1 MKKLALVVDDSSLAR
16 AVLEKM
22 LLERQMAVDTVVSA
36 EEALVYLYTH
46 QPDVIFMDHIMPG
59 MDGFLAVKAIKN
71 NPKTAV
77 IPIMMYTSKG
87 GDMYVSQ
94 ARALGAVGVL
104 PKHLEQAELDGTL
117 TDLKLL
123 SLDELES
130 CGGLSADEV
139 DLSTGKGE
147 GEVDASDICAVD
159 FGQTVIADELE
170 CFFESDSLEDVADNA
185 YQCQTSKESKDKLL
199 NVFSQQATLFRKEM
213 ALVANEHTNNL
224 LDRIDKENHLNRS
237 ELNINSENKKPS
249 SFNATLILLVLFV
262 FGFIL
267 VSNEKSVMDHS
278 LKLYTIENKNL
289 KKELS
294 ALLSQRQ
301 IQSDFQ
307 VESAALGMF
316 EKNRQLYQ
324 VIEWALNQHNSQ
336 PFNEAEF
343 GGVSIDVLSVLLPKL
358 KNANF
363 EGAVK
368 LVSHKGRF
376 CYSRFGE
383 DSEPV
388 LAVSE
393 LPLSECVFS
402 DEAILE
408 GISPLISQ
416 TIEFSNF
423 ISSLPAGEE
432 ESIRIELDSKGVKS
446 PLLSYGSAQNA
457 GEWNAVARKNNRL
470 EVLILPFDNDRLVGL

>member
-16 AVLEKM
+16 AVLKKM
-22 LLERQMAVDTVVSA
+22 LLERQVAVDTVVSA

-46 QPDVIFMDHIMPG
+46 QPDVIFMDHVMPG
-59 MDGFLAVKAIKN
+59 MDGLLAVKAIKN

-104 PKHLEQAELDGTL
+104 PKHLEQAELDETL

-123 SLDELES
+123 SLDELEG
-130 CGGLSADEV
+130 CGSLSVDEV
-139 DLSTGKGE
+139 ERSTGRYE
-147 GEVDASDICAVD
+147 GEVDASDVNAVD
-159 FGQTVIADELE
+159 FDQALIADELE
-170 CFFESDSLEDVADNA
+170 CFFENDSIEDVADNA

-213 ALVANEHTNNL
+213 VLVANEHTNKL
-224 LDRIDKENHLNRS
+224 LERIDKENYLKHS
-237 ELNINSENKKPS
+237 ELNIS
-249 SFNATLILLVLFV
+249 SVHNNFFPLAATLILLVLFV
-262 FGFIL
+262 FSFIL
-267 VSNEKSVMDHS
+267 VSNEKGVMDHS
-278 LKLYTIENKNL
+278 LQLYTIENKNL
-289 KKELS
+289 KNELS
-294 ALLSQRQ
+294 ALLSQRK

-307 VESAALGMF
+307 VESAALEMF

-358 KNANF
+358 KNVNF

-376 CYSRFGE
+376 CYNRFDE
-383 DSEPV
+383 VSEPV
-388 LAVSE
+388 LAASD

-408 GISPLISQ
+408 GISPFISQ

-423 ISSLPAGEE
+423 ISSLPAGEGMN
-432 ESIRIELDSKGVKS
+432 IRIELDSKGVKF
-446 PLLSYGSAQNA
+446 PLLSYGNAQNA
-457 GEWNAVARKNNRL
+457 GEWNAVAQKNNRL
-470 EVLILPFDNDRLVGL
+470 EVLILPVDNDRLVGL